1 MRSGE
6 PGAVAAFGL
15 EAGALEA
22 VVVAAA
28 VFAERGVVVEV
39 AAPDNG
45 AGCCFVLAVHRCTSA
60 CRGAVDILVEDAR
73 ISSDCPQGR

>member
-6 PGAVAAFGL
+6 SGAVAAFGL

-45 AGCCFVLAVHRCTSA
+45 AGCYLVLAVHRGTSA
-60 CRGAVDILVEDAR
+60 CREAVDILVEDAR